1 MYLVSSRV
9 EGGPRAILESMA
21 SGTIIFSTRVGQSEE
36 IIKNNENGFLYD
48 EKNID
53 NISNKIIQIYK
64 NHKKRAEI
72 IQKARQTSLNF
83 SYLKIKKMG

>member
-21 SGTIIFSTRVGQSEE
+21 SGTIIFFTRLVSVRRNY
-36 IIKNNENGFLYD
+36 KNNENGFLYD

-72 IQKARQTSLNF
+72 IQKKPDKHR
-83 SYLKIKKMG
+83 